1 MSVKTSEG
9 KTGVSGTVYG
19 KGEPRIVWV
28 NGMSVDVV
36 PQGHLLVSENY
47 DKPGFIGSMTSL
59 LGDKGVNIG
68 LMNLGRAQIGGRA
81 IVFTNVDSPLSEELM
96 IELSFLPYIISVKQ
110 VKF

>member
-1 MSVKTSEG
+1 
-9 KTGVSGTVYG
+9 
-19 KGEPRIVWV
+19 
-28 NGMSVDVV
+28 MSVDVV

-68 LMNLGRAQIGGRA
+68 LMHLGREKIGGRA

-96 IELSFLPYIISVKQ
+96 SELSVLPDIISVRQ